1 MSSEESNKMSKKT
14 PSQDSNSEIEWD
26 LEELKKAIVTSAED
40 HWEAFLDSAGQVDAG
55 EASGDMLWAA
65 EKKKFK
71 K

>member
-1 MSSEESNKMSKKT
+1 MSSEESNKMSRKT

-40 HWEAFLDSAGQVDAG
+40 HWDAFLDSAGQPDAG
-55 EASGDMLWAA
+55 AESGDMLWAA